1 MNISIEVSDA
11 DGHEPTRTCVRK
23 YTMSM
28 PENIGAHAIGR
39 RVKQAIGW
47 RGRRSTIVVDGRT
60 IKIYSL
66 DPSEI
71 CLIIIDED
79 DIKWLKEMPGAC

>member
-1 MNISIEVSDA
+1 MNISIEISDA
-11 DGHEPTRTCVRK
+11 DGHEPMRTYVRK

-28 PENIGAHAIGR
+28 PENIGAYAIGR

-60 IKIYSL
+60 IKIYSP

-71 CLIIIDED
+71 CLITFDEGE
-79 DIKWLKEMPGAC
+79 IEWLKEMPGAS